1 MNRKIT
7 SILMS
12 FSLIFSIVPF
22 YNVSAIVDDS
32 KNLDDYTVA
41 KQEVPSDYEITTVDE
56 NGNVISLETVE
67 QNMPD
72 TSDDLDEKIYLYNLR
87 NNLEQEHLILVFQL
101 LTLGQNQVAK
111 KIQSIRKM
119 VLIVMVI
126 LMDTMQQ
133 MQLF

>member
-1 MNRKIT
+1 
-7 SILMS
+7 MS

-32 KNLDDYTVA
+32 NNLDDYTVA

-72 TSDDLDEKIYLYNLR
+72 TSDDLERFIC
-87 NNLEQEHLILVFQL
+87 
-101 LTLGQNQVAK
+101 T
-111 KIQSIRKM
+111 
-119 VLIVMVI
+119 
-126 LMDTMQQ
+126 T
-133 MQLF
+133 

>member
-1 MNRKIT
+1 
-7 SILMS
+7 MS

-67 QNMPD
+67 QNMP
-72 TSDDLDEKIYLYNLR
+72 
-87 NNLEQEHLILVFQL
+87 EHLILVFQL